1 MPIKLLTGLLSIAML
16 TGILFLSGCASDD
29 MMMDDSMDK
38 SMDKPMMKDS
48 MDSKDK
54 MMKDSM

>member
-1 MPIKLLTGLLSIAML
+1 MPIKLITGLLSIALL
-16 TGILFLSGCASDD
+16 TGTLFLSGCASDD
-29 MMMDDSMDK
+29 MMMEKSMDS